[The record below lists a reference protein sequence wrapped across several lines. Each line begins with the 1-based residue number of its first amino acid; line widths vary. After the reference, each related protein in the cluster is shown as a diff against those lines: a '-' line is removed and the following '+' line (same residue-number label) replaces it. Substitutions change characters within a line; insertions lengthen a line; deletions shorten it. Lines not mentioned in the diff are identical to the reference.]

1 MLSLSRPATVEYKW
15 VDINELIENTLSLL
29 EFDKRMELITVNNTL
44 RSGLPMVWL
53 NPQNFEQVLL
63 NVLINALDAMSA
75 KEGDG
80 EQILEITS
88 EFKEGIVEVRVSDT
102 GIGMS
107 PEICKRAFES
117 FFTTKEI
124 GKGTGLGLFISYNL
138 INEIDGVMMMESE
151 PSKGTTVIIRIPLR
165 PKRDLIAADQGAED
179 SINDIKRVKRDA
191 G

>member
-1 MLSLSRPATVEYKW
+1 
-15 VDINELIENTLSLL
+15 
-29 EFDKRMELITVNNTL
+29 
-44 RSGLPMVWL
+44 
-53 NPQNFEQVLL
+53 
-63 NVLINALDAMSA
+63 MSA

-80 EQILEITS
+80 EQILEIAR
-88 EFKEGIVEVRVSDT
+88 EFKEEIVEVRVSDT

-138 INEIDGVMMMESE
+138 ISEIDGVMMMESE
-151 PSKGTTVIIRIPLR
+151 PGKGTTVIMRIPVR
-165 PKRDLIAADQGAED
+165 PKRDLIAAEEGDGD
-179 SINDIKRVKRDA
+179 SMNGIKRVKRDA